1 MNKLRFL
8 FLIIAMVTITL
19 MTECTRNPVGNNP
32 QLNLSGTFKPAGL
45 AGITVNHFNLFKG
58 SLYAATDS
66 GLYQLPL
73 SDLTS
78 NSWSSLGLQEKKI
91 IDVTFLLGD
100 SILAAKADSDFVS
113 RETTLFLSPDHG
125 KSWQPWQH
133 NYGGDTGKYTYIGA
147 LAAARKQSDTLIA
160 LGDGMMKALSV
171 NGGKKWNLANGDH
184 WDDWGGVPERVY
196 IDPYYKGRIWAFG
209 VDGLSQPYLF
219 KSINYGISWT
229 RFFSIEGPEAVCYD
243 IATNPYNKEAI
254 LAGLSGTVLEALQI
268 RKSVDG
274 GQTWKVVYTGE
285 GIYAL
290 AQSPKDGRIVYA
302 SGLYM
307 NNSEPLFFAASNNFG
322 NTWQTVADTTSTAPT
337 GIHTNDLVAAT
348 VNGNEILFFGTNKGV
363 YEYAFSK

>member
-19 MTECTRNPVGNNP
+19 MTECTRNPVGNKP

-73 SDLTS
+73 SDAGTD
-78 NSWSSLGLQEKKI
+78 SWNSLGMQGMRI
-91 IDVTFLLGD
+91 NDVTFLPGD
-100 SILAAKADSDFVS
+100 SMLVAKYSEFGTG
-113 RETTLFLSPDHG
+113 ETTLFLSPDRG

-147 LAAARKQSDTLIA
+147 LAAARKQSDTLIV
-160 LGDGMMKALSV
+160 LGDGMMKARSV

-196 IDPYYKGRIWAFG
+196 IDPYYKGRIWTFG

-302 SGLYM
+302 SGLHM
-307 NNSEPLFFAASNNFG
+307 TNSETLFFAASNNFG
-322 NTWQTVADTTSTAPT
+322 DTWQTVADTTGPT
-337 GIHTNDLVAAT
+337 GITTNDLVAAAI
-348 VNGNEILFFGTNKGV
+348 NGKEVLFFGTNKGV
-363 YEYAFSK
+363 YEYAFSE